1 MRVVLTFSRFVR
13 RKALKIHRLR
23 FCLGEA
29 GAIRGWLPTA
39 GTEVHAA
46 ERKGCEREGKD
57 PSTRPGGAKPGTSHD
72 SRASGCSLR
81 MTGGGDWVRIRPG
94 PLPTAASREI
104 GGCHLPRGGRQ
115 GRGAERPQVEQI
127 RGATPPSPPRGD
139 RRRHLPRGG
148 RQERGADSPQVE
160 QIRGATPPSP
170 PRGGSGATPPL
181 AQGRFYRIPSQRSV
195 SCSVEAGRKSQ
206 PGTVAREWAW

>member
-1 MRVVLTFSRFVR
+1 MLVKVLQRPQQRFLKAPRHRLPQIRTERFGFFVLSRFVR

-57 PSTRPGGAKPGTSHD
+57 PSTRPGGAKPGTSHA

-81 MTGGGDWVRIRPG
+81 MTGGGRLGEDSPG
-94 PLPTAASREI
+94 APSDSRLAGDRRLP
-104 GGCHLPRGGRQ
+104 P
-115 GRGAERPQVEQI
+115 
-127 RGATPPSPPRGD
+127 PPRGEA
-139 RRRHLPRGG
+139 RAWCGT
-148 RQERGADSPQVE
+148 A
-160 QIRGATPPSP
+160 
-170 PRGGSGATPPL
+170 SG
-181 AQGRFYRIPSQRSV
+181 
-195 SCSVEAGRKSQ
+195 
-206 PGTVAREWAW
+206 